1 MDPRYKPPSGSQRDD
16 QDFVDR
22 FRQGPGAISEEE
34 AASRYERVAPDLP
47 PDVYQQSAQEVFAQ
61 LTPEQRMQLG
71 QALVQSARQQGQS
84 FPDVNRDGIDDRMQD
99 SDYLAQTAARVQQE
113 QPGLLS
119 RLFGGRRA
127 APSDGASVG
136 GMPSGAGTGSMLGSP
151 MAKGV
156 LGGIAA
162 AGLMNML
169 TGPHYYSGGLF
180 GAPGMGGFFGGG
192 PMFGGY
198 GFGEGYEE
206 GYEEGL
212 EEGFEGD
219 FGGGD
224 FGGGDFGGGDF

>member
-1 MDPRYKPPSGSQRDD
+1 MQSQSNPFGASREDH

-22 FRQGPGAISEEE
+22 FRQGPRAVSDEE
-34 AASRYERVAPDLP
+34 AASRYEQVAPNLP

-71 QALVQSARQQGQS
+71 QALIQSARQQGQS
-84 FPDVNRDGIDDRMQD
+84 FPDINQDGIDDRLQD
-99 SDYLAQTAARVQQE
+99 PDYLAQTATRVEQQR
-113 QPGLLS
+113 PGLLG
-119 RLFGGRRA
+119 RMLGGGAIRRSAGEEVPEDSVPTA
-127 APSDGASVG
+127 APQV
-136 GMPSGAGTGSMLGSP
+136 GAGGMLGSP
-151 MAKGV
+151 MAKGI

-180 GAPGMGGFFGGG
+180 GAPVMGGFFGGG
-192 PMFGGY
+192 PMFGAY
-198 GFGEGYEE
+198 GFEEGYEE

-212 EEGFEGD
+212 EGDIGGSD

-224 FGGGDFGGGDF
+224 F

>member
-1 MDPRYKPPSGSQRDD
+1 MQPQNNPFGASREDHQG
-16 QDFVDR
+16 FVER
-22 FRQGPGAISEEE
+22 FRQGPQAVSEEE
-34 AASRYERVAPDLP
+34 ATSRYEQVASNLP
-47 PDVYQQSAQEVFAQ
+47 PNVYQRSAQEVFAQ

-71 QALVQSARQQGQS
+71 QVLIQSAREQGQS
-84 FPDVNRDGIDDRMQD
+84 FPDVNQDGIDDRLQD
-99 SDYLAQTAARVQQE
+99 PDYLAQTATQVQQK

-119 RLFGGRRA
+119 QLLGGGR
-127 APSDGASVG
+127 PVTSG
-136 GMPSGAGTGSMLGSP
+136 GVPTGSMPSSAGMGGMLGSP
-151 MAKGV
+151 MAKGI

-169 TGPHYYSGGLF
+169 TGPHYYSGGLL